1 MRKVELY
8 LKKII
13 LLIFILISIL
23 TFSGCAKLEMSYV
36 IEENGTIEA
45 AYLLALDQRVENWI
59 DIDDLA
65 SAASE
70 QAADNGFSIS
80 SVTQDGYVGL
90 EANKTMK
97 LEDLQKTD
105 SKMLGFDIL
114 PAILSDY
121 SWNYEPGVFQNRYQV
136 DLKVDLKNLV
146 EKTEFNKLPS
156 DLQILAWDALDK
168 ITVKMNFTLPGQP
181 NTTNADETDSVPGK
195 NATRYSWNLKP
206 GEAKW
211 LRIDATLEKSNTQK
225 QVMVGIGVLF
235 TITVLYVIYR
245 IGSRHKKKY

>member
-1 MRKVELY
+1 
-8 LKKII
+8 
-13 LLIFILISIL
+13 
-23 TFSGCAKLEMSYV
+23 MSYV

-45 AYLLALDQRVENWI
+45 AYLLAVDQRVENWI

-70 QAADNGFSIS
+70 QATENGFSIS

-90 EANKTMK
+90 EASKTMK
-97 LEDLQKTD
+97 LENLQQAD
-105 SKMLGFDIL
+105 RDMLGFDIL

-156 DLQILAWDALDK
+156 DLQSLAWEALDK

-181 NTTNADETDSVPGK
+181 NSTNADETENVTGK
-195 NATRYSWNLKP
+195 NATRYSWNLKS
-206 GEAKW
+206 GEARW

-225 QVMVGIGVLF
+225 QVIIGVGIILAIIILF
-235 TITVLYVIYR
+235 IVFR
-245 IGSRHKKKY
+245 IMKRRRGYN

>member
-1 MRKVELY
+1 
-8 LKKII
+8 
-13 LLIFILISIL
+13 
-23 TFSGCAKLEMSYV
+23 MSYV

-45 AYLLALDQRVENWI
+45 AYLLAVDQRVENWI

-70 QAADNGFSIS
+70 QATENGFSIS

-90 EANKTMK
+90 EASKTMK
-97 LEDLQKTD
+97 LENLQQAD
-105 SKMLGFDIL
+105 RDMLGFDIL

-156 DLQILAWDALDK
+156 DLQSLAWEALDK

-181 NTTNADETDSVPGK
+181 NSTNADETENVTGK
-195 NATRYSWNLKP
+195 NATRYSWNLKS
-206 GEAKW
+206 GEARW

-225 QVMVGIGVLF
+225 QVIIGVGILLAIIILF
-235 TITVLYVIYR
+235 ITFR
-245 IGSRHKKKY
+245 IVRRRRKHH

>member
-1 MRKVELY
+1 
-8 LKKII
+8 
-13 LLIFILISIL
+13 
-23 TFSGCAKLEMSYV
+23 MSYV

-45 AYLLALDQRVENWI
+45 AYLLAVDQRVENWI

-70 QAADNGFSIS
+70 QATENGFSIS

-90 EANKTMK
+90 EASKTMK
-97 LEDLQKTD
+97 LENLQQAD
-105 SKMLGFDIL
+105 RDMLGFDIL

-156 DLQILAWDALDK
+156 DLQSLAWEALDK

-181 NTTNADETDSVPGK
+181 NSTNADETENVTGK
-195 NATRYSWNLKP
+195 NATRYSWNLKS
-206 GEAKW
+206 GEARW

-225 QVMVGIGVLF
+225 QVIIGVGILLAIIILF
-235 TITVLYVIYR
+235 IVFR
-245 IGSRHKKKY
+245 IMKRRRGYN

>member
-1 MRKVELY
+1 
-8 LKKII
+8 
-13 LLIFILISIL
+13 
-23 TFSGCAKLEMSYV
+23 MSYV
-36 IEENGTIEA
+36 IEENGTIDV
-45 AYLLALDQRVENWI
+45 AYLFAVDQRVENWI

-65 SAASE
+65 NAASQ
-70 QAADNGFSIS
+70 QAAENGFSIS

-146 EKTEFNKLPS
+146 EKTGFNKLPS
-156 DLQILAWDALDK
+156 DLQSLAWDALDK

-181 NTTNADETDSVPGK
+181 NTTNADETDSVAGK

-225 QVMVGIGVLF
+225 QVVIGVGVLF
-235 TITVLYVIYR
+235 FIIVSYITFR
-245 IGSRHKKKY
+245 IVRRLRNEY

>member
-1 MRKVELY
+1 
-8 LKKII
+8 
-13 LLIFILISIL
+13 
-23 TFSGCAKLEMSYV
+23 MSYV
-36 IEENGTIEA
+36 IEENGTIDV
-45 AYLLALDQRVENWI
+45 AYLLAVDQRVENWI

-65 SAASE
+65 NAASQ
-70 QAADNGFSIS
+70 QAAENGFSIS

-146 EKTEFNKLPS
+146 EKTGFNKLPS
-156 DLQILAWDALDK
+156 DLQSLAWDALDK

-195 NATRYSWNLKP
+195 NATLYSWNLKP

-225 QVMVGIGVLF
+225 QVVIGVGVLF
-235 TITVLYVIYR
+235 FIIVSYITFR
-245 IGSRHKKKY
+245 IVRRRRNEY